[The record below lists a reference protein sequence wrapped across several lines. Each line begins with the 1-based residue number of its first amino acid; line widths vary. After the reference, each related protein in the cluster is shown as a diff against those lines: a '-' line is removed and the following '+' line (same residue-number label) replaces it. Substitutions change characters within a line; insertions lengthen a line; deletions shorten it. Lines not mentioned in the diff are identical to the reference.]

1 MRIRKRQ
8 VPFPLSQ
15 VSPDPNRI
23 SRSPVMVQLNQ
34 AAPADVATSSK
45 RSCTDV
51 SAAAPAH
58 SLDPS
63 QPSDQT
69 LHPPIG
75 EDGELARLPRKKKQ
89 EYLVE
94 DEDGKT
100 QEEGEGGQKGN
111 DTRKACNM
119 GSETPPDALSPSS
132 TTCKQDLRWR
142 EVEKAIPLKKR
153 RGEFDNNMEGNI
165 SDSNRKK
172 TNKIQSR
179 SSRTKMNMAW
189 EQDDD
194 EIIKEEEK
202 EAEEEVVAVDE
213 EEEEEEVEKVRER
226 IQTKKVSKKKRVRGG
241 ALMEGSRCSR
251 VNGRGW
257 RCCQPT
263 LVGYSLCEHHLG
275 KGRLRSMTSVRSRSI
290 ATPTTAGAPKKLHRQ
305 LVPPS
310 DNEAANSSSSYSNNN
325 AKETNCVVARHDD
338 DGYANH
344 HAGGGGEDD
353 HDDEKK
359 PMTVTTKKRVK
370 LGTVKARSISSL
382 LGQTNNEIAMP
393 DNNNNNVN

>member
-165 SDSNRKK
+165 SDSNR
-172 TNKIQSR
+172 R
-179 SSRTKMNMAW
+179 RRTKSRV
-189 EQDDD
+189 
-194 EIIKEEEK
+194 EEK

>member
-132 TTCKQDLRWR
+132 TTCKQ
-142 EVEKAIPLKKR
+142 
-153 RGEFDNNMEGNI
+153 
-165 SDSNRKK
+165 
-172 TNKIQSR
+172 
-179 SSRTKMNMAW
+179 
-189 EQDDD
+189 
-194 EIIKEEEK
+194 
-202 EAEEEVVAVDE
+202 
-213 EEEEEEVEKVRER
+213 
-226 IQTKKVSKKKRVRGG
+226 
-241 ALMEGSRCSR
+241 
-251 VNGRGW
+251 
-257 RCCQPT
+257 
-263 LVGYSLCEHHLG
+263 G